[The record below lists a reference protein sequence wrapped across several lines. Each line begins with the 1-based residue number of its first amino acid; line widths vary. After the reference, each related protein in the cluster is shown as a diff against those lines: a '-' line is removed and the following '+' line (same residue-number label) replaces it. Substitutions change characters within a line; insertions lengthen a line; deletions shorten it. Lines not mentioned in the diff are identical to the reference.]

1 MWRSSRVEVNRLDKQ
16 TRKCIADLKQR
27 AGQLRRQYHFSR
39 TVAGATS
46 CWLGGVKTEHIGT
59 VLVLMERERK

>member
-1 MWRSSRVEVNRLDKQ
+1 MDKQ
-16 TRKCIADLKQR
+16 TQKYIADLKQR

-59 VLVLMERERK
+59 VLVLMTERK